1 MISANSFLTRS
12 LRAAPRGESIT
23 RILAAALQAVDP
35 ARVIQKAVQRNGDQ
49 LLISGRSL
57 DLQSFQRVFLLGIGK
72 ASISMAA
79 ALADILADRLWA
91 GLVVTKQLMP
101 DSTLPASISILQ
113 GGHPL
118 PDERSLFAGERVS
131 EFLSA
136 LQPADLLI
144 CLISGGASALVSA
157 PIDGISLTDMQ
168 ALTST
173 LLASG
178 ASIDEINILRRRLD
192 RLKGGGI
199 VRLANQARI
208 VSLIISDVVGNALE
222 TIASGP
228 TAPDPSSHADALQ
241 AIDQYDLRQSAP
253 AAIISRLEN
262 ASETPKADDPLFT
275 NALNIIVASSLLA
288 AQAALAQ
295 AETEGFIPYLLRTDL
310 HGEARQAAFELAT
323 FLRQV
328 RRSGSPVLSPACI
341 VAAGETT
348 VALKGS
354 GKGGRNTELALAAVS
369 ELANFPG
376 VMLVTL
382 ASDGEDGP
390 TDAAGA
396 VVTGDT
402 YRQALALGL
411 QPGRYLDRNDSY
423 TFFAVLDDLLKPG
436 STGTNVNDLVFLFT
450 L

>member
-12 LRAAPRGESIT
+12 LRAAPRGEAIT

-35 ARVIQKAVQRNGDQ
+35 ARVIQKAVQRDGDQ
-49 LLISGRSL
+49 LLIPGHSL
-57 DLQSFQRVFLLGIGK
+57 DLKSFQRVFLLGMGK
-72 ASISMAA
+72 ASFPMAA
-79 ALADILADRLWA
+79 SLVDILGDRLSA
-91 GLVVTKQLMP
+91 GLVVTKQLLP

-118 PDERSLFAGERVS
+118 PDEHSLQAGEKVI

-136 LQPADLLI
+136 LQPGDLLI

-157 PIDGISLTDMQ
+157 PLDGISLVDMQ

-178 ASIDEINILRRRLD
+178 ASIDEVNTLRRRLD

-199 VRLANQARI
+199 VRLANQAQI

-228 TAPDPSSHADALQ
+228 TAPDPTSRADVLQ
-241 AIDQYDLRQSAP
+241 VIDKYDLRQSAP
-253 AAIISRLEN
+253 AAILSRLEE
-262 ASETPKADDPLFT
+262 SPETPKPDDPLFT
-275 NALNIIVASSLLA
+275 NVQNIIVASSLPA

-295 AETEGFIPYLLRTDL
+295 AEEEGFHPYLLRTDL
-310 HGEARQAAFELAT
+310 RGEVRQAAFELST
-323 FLRQV
+323 FLRQA
-328 RRSGSPVLSPACI
+328 RRSGAPVSSPACI

-348 VALKGS
+348 VTLKGP

-369 ELANFPG
+369 ELADFPG

-396 VVTGDT
+396 VVTGGT

-411 QPGRYLDRNDSY
+411 HPGPYLDRNDSY
-423 TFFAVLDDLLKPG
+423 TFFAALDDLLRPG

-450 L
+450 I